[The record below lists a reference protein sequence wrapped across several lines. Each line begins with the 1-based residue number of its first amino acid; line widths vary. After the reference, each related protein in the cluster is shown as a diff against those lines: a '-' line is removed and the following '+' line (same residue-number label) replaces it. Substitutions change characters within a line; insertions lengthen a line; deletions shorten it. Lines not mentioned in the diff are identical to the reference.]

1 MSSIESHLQTQVPV
15 LDLEGKEKGKITLP
29 AVFRTPVRED
39 VVHRVFV
46 ALDSHKR
53 KKQGRDLLAG
63 ERTSA
68 ETYNPPTG
76 RGISRV
82 PRVKGER
89 YSKSGMAGGIA
100 SVVHGRL
107 PFPPRSDR
115 NILKRVNKKERRLAL
130 ASAIAATADRSLVT
144 RRGHVFGSDLQL
156 PIIVSSDLEKIEKAR
171 DLRKLLASLGATDEL
186 RRLKSTYKGKR
197 KKNRSS
203 IARVMKHAVG
213 PLLVVSDD
221 SVIRERLKSMSGIVV
236 RKPTDL
242 SVLDLAPGSS
252 LGRFTIWSEKAI
264 GEIPAYLSEICERYA
279 P

>member
-89 YSKSGMAGGIA
+89 YSKSGMAGGVA
-100 SVVHGRL
+100 SIVHGRL
-107 PFPPRSDR
+107 PFPPRSEKIVR
-115 NILKRVNKKERRLAL
+115 KEINTKERRLAL
-130 ASAIAATADRSLVT
+130 ASAIAATANQDLVSK
-144 RRGHVFGSDLQL
+144 RGHVYTAKL
-156 PIIVSSDLEKIEKAR
+156 PIFVSDEIEKISKVR
-171 DLRKLLASLGATDEL
+171 DLKKFLAAIGAGDEL
-186 RRLKSTYKGKR
+186 SRATARTKKTSSRLARIRR
-197 KKNRSS
+197 
-203 IARVMKHAVG
+203 
-213 PLLVVSDD
+213 
-221 SVIRERLKSMSGIVV
+221 
-236 RKPTDL
+236 
-242 SVLDLAPGSS
+242 
-252 LGRFTIWSEKAI
+252 
-264 GEIPAYLSEICERYA
+264 
-279 P
+279 